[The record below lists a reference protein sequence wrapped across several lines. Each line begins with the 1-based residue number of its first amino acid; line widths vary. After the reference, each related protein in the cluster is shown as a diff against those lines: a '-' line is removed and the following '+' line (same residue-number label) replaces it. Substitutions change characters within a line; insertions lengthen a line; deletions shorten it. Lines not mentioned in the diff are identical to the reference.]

1 MTEPRAKLGAAIRE
15 WVHLDRLAESFTA
28 QAMNARKLRAEQ
40 ERTAIDLIK
49 QLNLTRSTIQVSG
62 AKLNLVQ
69 RRQPGG
75 LTWSYLER
83 EIPVWAAR
91 SGVSAAHA
99 TGLIKWLHD
108 HRDVKEVEVLKKT
121 VPGAKESDR
130 EEE

>member
-1 MTEPRAKLGAAIRE
+1 
-15 WVHLDRLAESFTA
+15 
-28 QAMNARKLRAEQ
+28 MNARKLRAEQ

-91 SGVSAAHA
+91 SGVSATHA